1 MSLFFHA
8 LVKNDP
14 QRVYSLVMCVF
25 RFVVFRFSVRQ
36 IVYEKCHHP
45 FVLRMDYAFQT
56 EHHAIIVLNLVTT
69 GNIQVSR

>member
-1 MSLFFHA
+1 
-8 LVKNDP
+8 
-14 QRVYSLVMCVF
+14 MCVF
-25 RFVVFRFSVRQ
+25 HFVVFRFSVRQ

-69 GNIQVSR
+69 GNIQDIITLIKVNGMAQA